1 MLLLQVLDTFTPI
14 FFFIMQTIHKFC
26 QKKLIIQL
34 LSFSPLTLLK
44 KSALLKL
51 SAMLKFSFEVGNLIM
66 TTERE
71 YHITFHCVT
80 IMIVNHSN
88 QQNSSALVCRAILS
102 IMHHASCA
110 LCSTVQNL
118 QVIGFYIATQ
128 FYSCAVLLYI
138 FCIHL
143 NDSITLCGITLQI
156 KATLKEGEK
165 EYIVFKTNITQNYS
179 FKVNSKRN
187 IP

>member
-80 IMIVNHSN
+80 IMIVNHNIPTELKCFCVQSHS
-88 QQNSSALVCRAILS
+88 Q
-102 IMHHASCA
+102 HHASCA